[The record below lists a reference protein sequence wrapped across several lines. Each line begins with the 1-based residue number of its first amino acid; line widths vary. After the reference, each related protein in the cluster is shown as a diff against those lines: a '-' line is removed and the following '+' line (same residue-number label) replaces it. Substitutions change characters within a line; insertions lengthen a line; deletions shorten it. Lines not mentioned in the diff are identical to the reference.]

1 MNAKK
6 AKQLRR
12 IAEGV
17 TTGMKPVSK
26 ILSDRGTSIVNSPK
40 STRGAYRKLKA
51 IARRLG

>member
-12 IAEGV
+12 LAEEATVGL
-17 TTGMKPVSK
+17 KPISK

-40 STRGAYRKLKA
+40 STRGMYRLLK
-51 IARRLG
+51 REVR